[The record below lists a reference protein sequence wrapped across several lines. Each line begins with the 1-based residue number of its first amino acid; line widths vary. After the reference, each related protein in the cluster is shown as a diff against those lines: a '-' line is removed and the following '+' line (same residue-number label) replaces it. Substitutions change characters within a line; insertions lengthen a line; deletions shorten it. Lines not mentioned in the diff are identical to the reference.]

1 MTDALTGAFLTGA
14 LTATLADA
22 LTAFLAATF
31 TGAFEGTGL
40 AFALD
45 LGAVFVTVLEGVLT
59 AVLTTAFTGGFIGA
73 FTAALA
79 EGLAEGLASA
89 FEGPLA
95 GVFEPVFRED
105 LGATLTAFAATVLA
119 PFSAFLATT
128 FTFAV
133 PLDGEAFLG
142 DGRADVFALDFFIL
156 SPQRNGL
163 LSMTSRPPILII
175 RTKLP
180 EQNTQSGHYSQA
192 LESSASARIVL
203 ILSTVLG
210 LGGKYLWAN
219 RYQ

>member
-14 LTATLADA
+14 LAATLADA

-59 AVLTTAFTGGFIGA
+59 AVLTTAFTGGFTGA
-73 FTAALA
+73 FTAA
-79 EGLAEGLASA
+79 LAEGLASA

-95 GVFEPVFRED
+95 GVFELVFRED

-163 LSMTSRPPILII
+163 LSKTSRPPILII

-180 EQNTQSGHYSQA
+180 EQNTQSSHYSRA